1 MPPPP
6 LTGLRVLDISRVLA
20 GPWCTMTLG
29 DLGAEIIKVEN
40 PGSGDDT
47 RHWGTKLKGG
57 ERTYFLSCNRNKS
70 SIAIDMAKPEGQA
83 LIREIAKSADILVE
97 NFKFGGLAKFGLDYP
112 QLSALNPRLIYCSIS
127 GYGRTGPNRER
138 PGYDFIIQAESGLM
152 SITGFPDGEPIK
164 TGVAISDLFAGMY
177 SVQAILAAVIAR
189 QQTGRGQHIDISLFD
204 CSLANLA
211 NVGSSALNTG
221 AIPKRYGNAH
231 PDVVP
236 YQPIQARDGEVV
248 VAVGND
254 GQFRKLCNEIIK
266 RPELATDPRFL
277 TNADRTA
284 NRAPLIEELAKSM
297 RMQDR
302 QHWLG
307 LMERHNVPGG
317 VLQNAVEA
325 LATPDAAARD
335 MIKTLP
341 HPTADSIRIVGSP
354 LKLSDTPV
362 RAPSTPPML
371 GQQTD
376 EVLRA
381 VLKLDDAKIAKLRA
395 DGVVA

>member
-1 MPPPP
+1 MLP

-83 LIREIAKSADILVE
+83 LIREIAKTSDILVE

-112 QLSALNPRLIYCSIS
+112 QLAALNPRLIYCSIS

-138 PGYDFIIQAESGLM
+138 PGYDFVIQAESGLM

-254 GQFRKLCNEIIK
+254 GQFRKLCNEVID

-297 RMQDR
+297 RLQDR

-307 LMERHNVPGG
+307 LMEQHNVPGG

-354 LKLSDTPV
+354 LKFSDTPV

-381 VLKLDDAKIAKLRA
+381 VLKLDDAQIAQLRA